1 MPQRPN
7 LGGGKRGLSARPL
20 PRAPARYI
28 LVMRRFLIALF
39 FFASPAAAWEF
50 TANPICTLSH
60 ATPDAALRVTYDP
73 RGPVYA
79 IALTRSASKWQDS
92 PTFAIRF
99 DGARGLTI
107 TTDRHKIT
115 DADTTLRVE
124 DSGFSNVLNGLEFNR
139 EATALTSRQALA
151 FPLDGIAQP
160 MAAFR
165 ACVDG
170 GTV

>member
-1 MPQRPN
+1 
-7 LGGGKRGLSARPL
+7 
-20 PRAPARYI
+20 
-28 LVMRRFLIALF
+28 MRTFLTTLF
-39 FFASPAAAWEF
+39 LLASPAAAWKF

-79 IALTRSASKWQDS
+79 IALTRSASTWQDS

-99 DGARGLTI
+99 DGPRALTI
-107 TTDRHKIT
+107 TTDRHSLT
-115 DADTTLRVE
+115 DADTTLTVE
-124 DSGFSNVLNGLEFNR
+124 DTGFSNVLNGLEFN
-139 EATALTSRQALA
+139 ATATAMTAGQSLA
-151 FPLDGIAQP
+151 IPLDGIAQP

-165 ACVDG
+165 ACIDG